1 MRKWESEK
9 VSSMD
14 LSLYVIIDRRMMKG
28 SSPIWVARK
37 AIEGGA
43 TAIQLREK
51 DMESRDL
58 CNLASSIKKVAKKR
72 RVLFLVDDRVD
83 IALAVDADGVHLGSE
98 DLPVKIA
105 RKLLGGNKIIG
116 ATVRNLSQALKAQRE
131 GADYLSLGPIF
142 PTKTKKDLPPPRGL
156 KAITRIK
163 KKIRTPLIAIGGI
176 NRNNVASVIR
186 AEADGAAVV
195 SAIGEARNVRK
206 ATQELLRKIRKAK
219 QEL

>member
-1 MRKWESEK
+1 MNLE
-9 VSSMD
+9 
-14 LSLYVIIDRRMMKG
+14 LYVIIDRRMIKG
-28 SSPIWVARK
+28 KSSIRMARE

-51 DMESRDL
+51 NMESRDL

-105 RKLLGGNKIIG
+105 RKLLGKKKVIG
-116 ATVRNLSQALKAQRE
+116 ATVRDLSQALKAQRE

-142 PTKTKKDLPPPRGL
+142 LTRTKKNLPPPRGL
-156 KAITRIK
+156 KAITQIK
-163 KKIRTPLIAIGGI
+163 KKIRIPLIAIGGI
-176 NRNNVASVIR
+176 NRDNVASVIR
-186 AEADGAAVV
+186 AGADGAAVV
-195 SAIGEARNVRK
+195 SAVGEARNVRK
-206 ATQELLRKIRKAK
+206 ATQELLRKIKTQMTTDRDADDRR
-219 QEL
+219 